1 MNMSKLGAAIALVVS
16 ASSAQAVTFN
26 FGNSTVAGVQG
37 TDFNYT
43 VCTGVADKAGTE
55 FRMCDPSNVALGG
68 GLPAKKDTINGT
80 ESWTFTGS
88 DMTAV
93 ANTGVTGGLSTGSI
107 YYGIPTGDA
116 TGGPAID
123 QGAVFFGSTFGFLAN
138 TVGSEAGAAYGAGQ
152 YAATS
157 ATTFTVSF
165 STLEAQWAGTSFP
178 LANVVFNGTTD
189 GTNFSM
195 WAEHTITAAED
206 PGVAGFAD
214 WTAQWYYV
222 GTIDGFTAPVSAV
235 PVPAA
240 VWLFG
245 SGLVGLAGVARRRKT
260 A

>member
-1 MNMSKLGAAIALVVS
+1 MKISQLGTAIALAV
-16 ASSAQAVTFN
+16 AATGAQAVTFN
-26 FGNSTVAGVQG
+26 FDNSTTAGVQG

-55 FRMCDPSNVALGG
+55 FRMCDPSTVALGG
-68 GLPAKKDTINGT
+68 GLPLKKDTINGS
-80 ESWTFTGS
+80 ESWTFVGS

-93 ANTGVTGGLSTGSI
+93 ANTGLTAGLSATSI
-107 YYGIPTGDA
+107 SYGIPSGDA
-116 TGGPAID
+116 NGGPAID
-123 QGAVFFGSTFGFLAN
+123 QGADFFGNGFGFLAN
-138 TVGSEAGAAYGAGQ
+138 TLGSTAGDSYGAGQ

-165 STLEAQWAGTSFP
+165 GTLEAQWGGTSFP
-178 LANVVFNGTTD
+178 MADVVFSGTTD

-195 WAEHTITAAED
+195 WAEHTILASED
-206 PGVAGFAD
+206 PGAAGFAD

-222 GTIDGFTAPVSAV
+222 GTIDGFVAPAAV

-245 SGLVGLAGVARRRKT
+245 SGLIGLAGVARRRKS